1 MGFPLADRAGVP
13 GRDIERK
20 TGQWHYAS
28 ARRSARSRPRRNGRA
43 TVRILETLNESLP
56 LPVTADMGAPARPSL
71 FRRLLGSMAG
81 RHPGIPPRAAVRG
94 ARRAITLCRAL
105 LSERGEVSGARLARE
120 ALAAYQGLGEPAVGI
135 FFDLLVKEFSPDP
148 EVVGRI
154 AEAYRR
160 DPSQTN
166 LIGLQR
172 AVEPPRQELFR
183 RLNMAPGGTG
193 ILLELRRRLLKELA
207 ERPHYAGIDADL
219 AHLFNSWFNRGF
231 LVLQRIDWR
240 TSALVLEKLIRYEA
254 VHAIQGWHD
263 LRRRLQA
270 DRRCYAFFHPVLPDE
285 PVIFIEVALT
295 RGMSARVQPLLD
307 LDSAVA
313 DPASANCAIFYSI
326 TNCQEGLRGVSFGN
340 LLIKQV
346 AEDLGREFP
355 RLKTFATLSPI
366 PGFRKWLAGMA
377 DGRPALAG
385 LLARLDQ
392 PGWLEDKAAAADM
405 QRQLVR
411 LCAYYLV
418 RGKHGRDPLD
428 PVARFHLGNGAR
440 LEKLNWLGD
449 TSAIG
454 MRRSAGLMVNY
465 VYRLNEV
472 ERNHEAYAKEHRI
485 AASRRFEVLARESLV
500 ARRAGALLQAPHA

>member
-1 MGFPLADRAGVP
+1 MNSPDKPSFFQRLIGSVVRRRP
-13 GRDIERK
+13 G
-20 TGQWHYAS
+20 
-28 ARRSARSRPRRNGRA
+28 
-43 TVRILETLNESLP
+43 SL
-56 LPVTADMGAPARPSL
+56 
-71 FRRLLGSMAG
+71 
-81 RHPGIPPRAAVRG
+81 PRAAVRS
-94 ARRAITLCRAL
+94 ARRTISLCHAL
-105 LSERGEVSGARLARE
+105 LSERGEVSGARIARE
-120 ALAAYQGLGEPAVGI
+120 ALAAYQGLDETSLDI

-148 EVVGRI
+148 ETVGRV
-154 AEAYRR
+154 ADAYRQN
-160 DPSQTN
+160 PSQAN
-166 LIGLQR
+166 LIRLQH

-183 RLNMAPGGTG
+183 RLNMAAGGTG
-193 ILLELRRRLLKELA
+193 VLVEMRRRLLKTLRENP
-207 ERPHYAGIDADL
+207 RYAGIDADL
-219 AHLFNSWFNRGF
+219 GHLLNSWFNRGF

-240 TSALVLEKLIRYEA
+240 TSAMVLEKLIQYEA
-254 VHAIQGWHD
+254 VHAIQGWPD

-295 RGMSARVQPLLD
+295 RGMSARVQPLLE
-307 LDSAVA
+307 LDSPVA

-366 PGFRKWLAGMA
+366 PGFRKWLAA
-377 DGRPALAG
+377 VAEGRPDIAA
-385 LLARLDQ
+385 LLARLDA
-392 PGWLEDKAAAADM
+392 PRWFEDGAAAET

-411 LCAYYLV
+411 LCAYYLLHAKQ
-418 RGKHGRDPLD
+418 GQDPLD

-449 TSAIG
+449 TSVNG

-465 VYRLNEV
+465 VYHLDDL
-472 ERNHEAYAKEHRI
+472 ERNHEAYARDRRVV
-485 AASRRFEVLARESLV
+485 ASRRFEVLARESLM
-500 ARRAGALLQAPHA
+500 ARREAAPAQPAHA